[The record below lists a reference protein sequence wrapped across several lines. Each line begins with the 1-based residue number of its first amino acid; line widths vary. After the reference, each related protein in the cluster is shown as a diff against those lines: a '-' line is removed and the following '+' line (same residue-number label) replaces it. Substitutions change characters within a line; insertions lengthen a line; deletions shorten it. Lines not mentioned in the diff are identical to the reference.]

1 MKTGSL
7 VLLVAALDLGFLLAQ
22 PASQG
27 ATITGQVVDAR
38 TRQPLRGA
46 IVSAAKVPSNKPGD
60 LPNIGFRT
68 GQDGRFV
75 LRGIAP
81 GIVNFQVTKTGYL
94 PGPYASVRPAADGEQ
109 IDNVMLTVPPAASLG
124 GRVLDESGQPAAG
137 ALVTVRSIAPP
148 PVDVTAKVPLPR
160 DSTRTDDDGQY
171 WIGGLGA
178 GDYSL
183 TVRPSGDPIG
193 SSAGGAVLS
202 ATVRGE
208 TMVTEPPSGGQFIN
222 VKLAIGETLSDLNL
236 VVRFPPIADRWGR
249 FLDKPG
255 TGSVSGRV
263 VDSSGRGVANAMV
276 LISQDEKALGSMAA
290 STDSDGAF
298 RFLNVHAGSFTVSAR
313 GDRSVAAPSD
323 PQGPSTAP
331 VVVAPGS
338 QVENIV
344 LTVRRGGTISG
355 TITDEFGDPVSGS
368 VIVIDPVRPNQ
379 GLTAEIIAVAVR
391 YDGGLVASR
400 GLVPTDARGR
410 YRVTGLP
417 PGEYLLGVA
426 ANYGVIANVEV
437 HFQDYAGNF
446 RRLARTNVY
455 YPGFPVASRASRIAV
470 SEGNDTA
477 NIGLVLRPTPTASID
492 VTITAS
498 RPVSEI
504 LLYEILLDDRLS
516 VLEKATRITG
526 TPAVT
531 LDVRPGPYRLIASA
545 KAAPGADDI
554 ERLWSSVDVEAD
566 PLVPATVH
574 LALEPAV
581 NITGRVIFEG
591 TNPLRQDAGPW
602 LIPLTSFPGIG
613 IDLDGNRTFTVTSG
627 EFAIEGVF
635 PGRYVIQAGGAERSS
650 KSAYMLKGATLGGR
664 DVLDE
669 PIDLRPGEDVNDVRL
684 TVTERISELSGRV
697 ADAADTPSRD
707 DLVLVFSADRRH
719 WWPGSR
725 RTRIVR
731 PDAKGVYTVRPL
743 PPGPYIVTLV
753 TDPISENELPAKLPG
768 LAGTGIRVT
777 IAEGEQK
784 LQNLRSTRK

>member
-7 VLLVAALDLGFLLAQ
+7 VLLVAALDLGFLFAQ
-22 PASQG
+22 PSSQG
-27 ATITGQVVDAR
+27 ATITGQIVDAR
-38 TRQPLRGA
+38 TQQPLRGA
-46 IVSAAKVPSNKPGD
+46 IVSAARTPSNKPGE
-60 LPNIGFRT
+60 LPDIGFRT

-75 LRGIAP
+75 LRGVAP
-81 GIVNFQVTKTGYL
+81 GIVSFQVTKTGYL

-109 IDNVMLTVPPAASLG
+109 IDNVLLTVPPAAALG

-137 ALVTVRSIAPP
+137 ALVTVRSVAPA

-160 DSTRTDDDGQY
+160 DSTRTDDEGQY

-178 GDYSL
+178 GEYSL
-183 TVRPSGDPIG
+183 TVRPAGDPLG

-208 TMVTEPPSGGQFIN
+208 NLVTGPAAGAQVVN
-222 VKLAIGETLSDLNL
+222 VKVAMAENLADVNF
-236 VVRFPPIADRWGR
+236 VVRFPPIADRWGK

-255 TGSVSGRV
+255 TGTVSGRV
-263 VDSSGRGVANAMV
+263 VDSSGRGVASVIV
-276 LISQDEKALGSMAA
+276 LIARDDKAAGSMAA

-298 RFLNVHAGSFTVSAR
+298 RFMNVPAGSFTVRAR
-313 GDRSVAAPSD
+313 GERSVAAPSD
-323 PQGPSTAP
+323 PEGPSTAS
-331 VVVAPGS
+331 VVVAAES
-338 QVENIV
+338 RVENVV

-368 VIVIDPVRPNQ
+368 VIVIDPVRSIP
-379 GLTAEIIAVAVR
+379 GVPGEIISTAVR

-426 ANYGVIANVEV
+426 ANDGVLARVEV
-437 HFQDYAGNF
+437 QFQDDGGNR
-446 RRLARTNVY
+446 RRLARASVF
-455 YPGFPVASRASRIAV
+455 YPGVPIASRASRIQV
-470 SEGNDTA
+470 SEGADTA
-477 NIGLVLRPTPTASID
+477 NIDLVVQPTPTASIN
-492 VTITAS
+492 VTVSAS
-498 RPVSEI
+498 RPVNEI
-504 LLYEILLDDRLS
+504 LLYQILLDDRLT
-516 VLEKATRITG
+516 VIERATKLTG
-526 TPAVT
+526 TQAIT
-531 LDVRPGPYRLIASA
+531 LDGRPGPYRLIASA
-545 KAAPGADDI
+545 QAAPGADDI
-554 ERLWSSVDVEAD
+554 VRLWSSVDVEAD
-566 PLVPATVH
+566 TLVPATAH
-574 LALEPAV
+574 MTLEPAV

-591 TNPLRQDAGPW
+591 TNPLRQDAGAW

-650 KSAYMLKGATLGGR
+650 KSAYILKGATLGGR

-684 TVTERISELSGRV
+684 TVTDRISELSGRV
-697 ADAADTPSRD
+697 TDAADKPSRD
-707 DLVLVFSADRRH
+707 DLVVVFSADKRH
-719 WWPGSR
+719 WWRGSR

-731 PDAKGVYTVRPL
+731 PDAKGVYKVRPL
-743 PPGPYIVTLV
+743 PPGPYIVTVV
-753 TDPISENELPAKLPG
+753 TDPIPENELLAKLPG
-768 LAGTGIRVT
+768 LASTGTRVT

-784 LQNLRSTRK
+784 VQDLRSARR